1 MLTIDR
7 YIMQRFM
14 AGVLLVLLLLL
25 ALFSFL
31 ALGEELGDVGKGQFM
46 LPDALLVVVL
56 TTPKR
61 ILELL
66 PVTALLGGLMGL
78 GAMANNRELIAIR
91 AVGMSKRR
99 IALTVTGLTLLLAL
113 AMTILQFTVVPA
125 FEREAS
131 QLRTKA
137 VPGTAS
143 KEGPTRAFW
152 TRNGAWF
159 IRVNDVLYDQRLA
172 DIEIYTTDRN
182 DRLTQIVTAKS
193 ADYAGDNNW
202 LLTDVQRTD
211 LKYPQ
216 VVEST
221 QKSVLWKDLLSEEQA
236 GVLML
241 PLEAL
246 APNDLFSTIRNM
258 KHNHLDTQR
267 YEIAFWQQV
276 SLLPGLLSMA
286 LLSLPFLL
294 GSVRTVSAG
303 QRTVIGGM
311 FGIGFYLVQQ
321 LAGHLAGVFDLNPMP
336 VILSPSLLLL
346 ALAIVIIR
354 RQRA

>member
-7 YIMQRFM
+7 YVMQRFM
-14 AGVLLVLLLLL
+14 SGVILVMVLLV

-31 ALGEELGDVGKGQFM
+31 TLGEELGHVGKGLFTT
-46 LPDALLVVVL
+46 PDAMMVTVL
-56 TTPKR
+56 TIPKR
-61 ILELL
+61 ALELL

-91 AVGMSKRR
+91 AIGMSKRR
-99 IALTVTGLTLLLAL
+99 IALAVTGLTLLLA
-113 AMTILQFTVVPA
+113 AVMTLLQFTVVPA

-131 QLRTKA
+131 QLRSKA
-137 VPGTAS
+137 IPGTAS
-143 KEGPTRAFW
+143 GEGATRAFW
-152 TRNGAWF
+152 TRNGPWF
-159 IRVNDVLYDQRLA
+159 IRVNDVLFDQRLA
-172 DIEIYTTDRN
+172 DIEIYTTDKN
-182 DRLTQIVTAKS
+182 DRLTQIIRAGT
-193 ADYAGDNNW
+193 ADYAGNDSW
-202 LLTDVQRTD
+202 LLSDVRRSE
-211 LKYPQ
+211 LKNLR
-216 VVEST
+216 VVDST
-221 QKSVLWKDLLSEEQA
+221 QKSVLWKGLLSEEQA

-276 SLLPGLLSMA
+276 SLLPALLAMA

-303 QRTVIGGM
+303 QRAVFGGM
-311 FGIGFYLVQQ
+311 VGIGFYLVQQ
-321 LAGHLAGVFDLNPMP
+321 LTGHMAGVFDLNPILT
-336 VILSPSLLLL
+336 ILSPPFLLL
-346 ALAIVIIR
+346 AVAIGFIR
-354 RQRA
+354 HQRL

>member
-14 AGVLLVLLLLL
+14 SGVLLVLVLLL

-31 ALGEELGDVGKGQFM
+31 ALGEELGHVGEGRFM

-56 TTPKR
+56 TIPKR
-61 ILELL
+61 VLELL

-78 GAMANNRELIAIR
+78 GSMANDRELIAIR
-91 AVGMSKRR
+91 AGGMSKRR
-99 IALTVTGLTLLLAL
+99 IALAVTALTVVLAIV
-113 AMTILQFTVVPA
+113 MTILQFTLVPA

-131 QLRTKA
+131 QLRSKS
-137 VPGTAS
+137 VPGTVS
-143 KEGPTRAFW
+143 GEGSTRAFW

-159 IRVNDVLYDQRLA
+159 IRVNDVLFDQRLA
-172 DIEIYTTDRN
+172 DIEIYTTDKN
-182 DRLTQIVTAKS
+182 DRLTQIVRARS
-193 ADYAGDNNW
+193 ADYAGDNSW
-202 LLTDVQRTD
+202 LLSGLQRTD
-211 LKYPQ
+211 LKNAH
-216 VVEST
+216 VVDSSQESM
-221 QKSVLWKDLLSEEQA
+221 LWKGLLSDEQA
-236 GVLML
+236 AVLML

-267 YEIAFWQQV
+267 YEIVFWQQV
-276 SLLPGLLSMA
+276 SLLPGLLAMA
-286 LLSLPFLL
+286 LLSLPFML

-303 QRTVIGGM
+303 QRAVIGGLV
-311 FGIGFYLVQQ
+311 GISFYLVQQ
-321 LAGHLAGVFDLNPMP
+321 LTGHLAGVLGLNPML
-336 VILSPSLLLL
+336 VILTPPLLLL

-354 RQRA
+354 HHHL